1 MDVMNDLNGNN
12 RGVSVK
18 MKLAMRAGETDKA
31 RTVDNAAIRTIGR
44 KLGESLSHIG
54 NLDVDV
60 FERDGQYYVLELNPR
75 FWRRFPVQL

>member
-60 FERDGQYYVLELNPR
+60 LNATDNIT
-75 FWRRFPVQL
+75 FWS